1 MLNVNIPKVS
11 NFDDDNISSYL
22 SQQSNVTLSDIQ
34 LLLQSLPDYSSYI
47 ITNINDMVAE
57 LFTNVGRGTYFKI
70 SKPVLNAK
78 NLNDLDLSRIKSLLE
93 NSFEKKLKDDYFD
106 ILSKR
111 DPSIFVTEN
120 YSALAIVTKELNK
133 YNYLDKFCVETHN
146 QVKFE
151 FNYKK

>member
-1 MLNVNIPKVS
+1 
-11 NFDDDNISSYL
+11 
-22 SQQSNVTLSDIQ
+22 
-34 LLLQSLPDYSSYI
+34 
-47 ITNINDMVAE
+47 MVAE

-70 SKPVLNAK
+70 SKPVLNTK
-78 NLNDLDLSRIKSLLE
+78 NLNDFDLSRIKSLLE

-133 YNYLDKFCVETHN
+133 YNYLDKFCVETQN
-146 QVKFE
+146 QVNFK